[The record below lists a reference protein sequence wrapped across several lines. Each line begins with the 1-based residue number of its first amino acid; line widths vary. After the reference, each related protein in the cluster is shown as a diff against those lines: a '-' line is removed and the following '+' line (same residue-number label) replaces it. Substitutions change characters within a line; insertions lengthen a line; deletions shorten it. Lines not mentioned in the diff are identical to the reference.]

1 MGVSWLLQPGGL
13 SAVLV
18 GAGAGNVGV
27 TGDDAFLQTRDGGH
41 HLKGGA
47 GGYTPRLTVYLRM
60 TAVPLG

>member
-1 MGVSWLLQPGGL
+1 MTLSVMGVSWLLQRKVL

-27 TGDDAFLQTRDGGH
+27 TGDDAFFQTRDGGH

-47 GGYTPRLTVYLRM
+47 GGYTPEVARFTS
-60 TAVPLG
+60 G